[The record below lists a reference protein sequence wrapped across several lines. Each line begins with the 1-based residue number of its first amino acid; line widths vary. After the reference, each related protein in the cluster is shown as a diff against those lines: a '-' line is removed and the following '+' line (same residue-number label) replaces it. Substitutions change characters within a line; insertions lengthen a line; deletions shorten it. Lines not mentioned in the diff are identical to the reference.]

1 VSLSELAVSERVSK
15 GATDQPLL
23 TVQRISLSMGEVRP
37 MERRFELKELNILSP
52 MLHARRDQA
61 GTLNLARLIEKM
73 VPSTATQASQAAP
86 ATIKLDAFNLEG
98 GQLTWSDSAVHPVVQ
113 MAVQGIDFSATGLA
127 SPAAQAFLFKGQAQM
142 GKSHWQW
149 SGESDLTSAQVQ
161 LSLSTLPIQAI
172 SPYLNDVVTRPLS
185 GDLSMQGQVRWQA
198 KNAKGDMGLEVDIA
212 QLNLDRPTLGAVGQ
226 PDAALRQ
233 LVVSKLRANLATRE
247 LSLGRI
253 HAIQPQL
260 EIKRDTQGRWMYENW
275 LAARP
280 TEPPPATTPAP
291 APVSASAGSKAWDVR
306 LDELWVDR
314 GSARLSDAMAG
325 ADLEVQDFA
334 LRLGQV
340 RPTSS
345 RPVVTPIESSLRL
358 LTTRHDGGQLRV
370 KGQLKLPVPG
380 PMPQPLALSARLD
393 ATDLPVHAVEPYL
406 NHLLNFELLKAE
418 LNYGGD
424 LALQLAP
431 EGLKLR
437 LTGDMS
443 IDDLRA
449 STRSPIEPLLDWK
462 TLQLRGVQ
470 VEVTQGAL
478 NSLTVAET
486 VLSDFFARI
495 GVAPDGRINL
505 QDLLRG
511 DAAAPAQAADAS
523 TPAINFGPLRLQQG
537 RVDFSDR
544 FIQPNYSAR
553 LSDLAGSLSAFSNQA
568 SSTEATPRLADL
580 SLQGRAE
587 GSATLAVQGKLN
599 PLARPLALDVRAQ
612 AKDLELPPLSP
623 YSSKYAGYGIER
635 GKLSLDVNYRVEPSG
650 QLTASNQIV
659 LNQLTFGERIEGSQ
673 APSLPLKLAVALLS
687 DSQGMI
693 DINVPISGSINE
705 PQFRLWPI
713 IGRVIA
719 NLVTKAI
726 TAPFAL
732 LSGGAADKEAQQVDF
747 APGSPELSEQATAQL
762 NKLASALRD
771 RPALRLT
778 VEGQSDLNSE
788 AGDWRLRKLHAQVE
802 AEKRRQAISA
812 GKAGPEVTPVTPA
825 EYTALL
831 KEVYRRSDIRKP
843 RNMVGLTKDLPQAE
857 MEALL
862 LAAIKVD
869 DSHMRELALARG
881 VAVKDYLASQKVA
894 VERLFLG
901 GSQSK
906 GSLALLKL
914 STQ

>member
-1 VSLSELAVSERVSK
+1 
-15 GATDQPLL
+15 
-23 TVQRISLSMGEVRP
+23 
-37 MERRFELKELNILSP
+37 
-52 MLHARRDQA
+52 
-61 GTLNLARLIEKM
+61 
-73 VPSTATQASQAAP
+73 
-86 ATIKLDAFNLEG
+86 
-98 GQLTWSDSAVHPVVQ
+98 
-113 MAVQGIDFSATGLA
+113 MAVQGMAFSASGLA
-127 SPAAQAFLFKGQAQM
+127 SPAAQAFPFKGQAQM
-142 GKSHWQW
+142 GKSRWQW
-149 SGESDLTSAQVQ
+149 SGESDLSSARVQ

-198 KNAKGDMGLEVDIA
+198 KNARGDMGLEVDIA

-233 LVVSKLRANLATRE
+233 LVVSKVRANLATRE

-260 EIKRDTQGRWMYENW
+260 EIKRDAQGRWMYKNW

-280 TEPPPATTPAP
+280 EGSARA
-291 APVSASAGSKAWDVR
+291 SASAASKAWDVR

-314 GSARLSDAMAG
+314 GTAQLRDAMVG
-325 ADLEVQDFA
+325 ADLSVQDFA
-334 LRLGQV
+334 LRMGHLRPSSV
-340 RPTSS
+340 RS
-345 RPVVTPIESSLRL
+345 VATPIESSLRL
-358 LTTRHDGGQLRV
+358 LTAQHDGGQLRFN
-370 KGQLKLPVPG
+370 GQLKLPVSG
-380 PMPQPLALSARLD
+380 PTPQPLALSARLD
-393 ATDLPVHAVEPYL
+393 ATDLPVQAVEPYL
-406 NHLLNFELLKAE
+406 THLLNFELLKAE

-437 LTGDMS
+437 LTGDVS

-449 STRSPIEPLLDWK
+449 STRSPTEPLLDWK

-470 VEVTQGAL
+470 VEVAQGAL

-505 QDLLRG
+505 QDLLRA
-511 DAAAPAQAADAS
+511 DAAAPAQAADAA
-523 TPAINFGPLRLQQG
+523 TPAINFGPVRLQQG

-553 LSDLAGSLSAFSNQA
+553 LSDLTGSLSAFSSQT

-580 SLQGRAE
+580 ALQGRAE
-587 GSATLAVQGKLN
+587 GSATLAIQGKLN

-705 PQFRLWPI
+705 PQFRLWPL

-732 LSGGAADKEAQQVDF
+732 LSGGTADKEAQQIDF

-778 VEGQSDLNSE
+778 VEGQSDLTSE
-788 AGDWRLRKLHAQVE
+788 AGDWRLRKLHAQVQ

-812 GKAGPEVTPVTPA
+812 GKSVPEVVKVTPE

-843 RNMVGLTKDLPQAE
+843 RNLLGLAKDLPQAD

-862 LAAIKVD
+862 LAAMKVD
-869 DSHMRELALARG
+869 ESHMRELALARG

-894 VERLFLG
+894 AERLFLG
-901 GSQSK
+901 GTTSARAEGSQSK
-906 GSLALLKL
+906 GSIALLKL